1 MFAMSTQL
9 YFIYDSHCP
18 WSYAATQLVS
28 AISDELP
35 ELKIHFL
42 HSGMFDG
49 DNKVDRKTID
59 TVVELSNLSFADAY
73 IKSLSKTK
81 DSTLAANL
89 MAWSQAKCAQKSLRI
104 LQAMQEQHFQHGNPL
119 ETAEDVAD
127 IIATLKLSAPSK
139 VLQSE
144 KFSKEAEYQLADI
157 EEIQEIIGTQAI
169 PALLL
174 AHEDDLVLLN
184 HNLYLLEPAAIVEAV
199 QQEINA

>member
-1 MFAMSTQL
+1 MSTQL

-18 WSYAATQLVS
+18 WSYAATQLIS
-28 AISDELP
+28 AVNDELP
-35 ELKIHFL
+35 NVKVHFL

-49 DNKVDRKTID
+49 DNKVDRKTVD
-59 TVVELSNLSFADAY
+59 TVTELSNQTFAAAY
-73 IKSLSKTK
+73 LEELPKTK

-104 LQAMQEQHFQHGNPL
+104 LQSLQEQHFQHGNPL
-119 ETAEDVAD
+119 ETADDVAD
-127 IIATLKLSAPSK
+127 IIADLKLSAPTK

-157 EEIQEIIGTQAI
+157 EEIQEIIGTRAI

-184 HNLYLLEPAAIVEAV
+184 HNLYLLEPTAIVEAI
-199 QQEINA
+199 QQEMNA